1 MVMMN
6 NWNSISE
13 IKKFLEVPPSTSIS
27 DVRDIL
33 KQRLLDL
40 HPDRTSG
47 NFISA
52 DHEEKFHKVGSALD
66 FIRHINSTEL
76 VRNESPSLEARSEEH
91 TSELQSLMRISYAVF
106 CLNKK
111 KDNHKSLY
119 AAYNELYSWEIDS
132 EYYVCDG

>member
-76 VRNESPSLEARSEEH
+76 VRNESPSLEARTDQPIALRNAHSH
-91 TSELQSLMRISYAVF
+91 PPSNI
-106 CLNKK
+106 
-111 KDNHKSLY
+111 
-119 AAYNELYSWEIDS
+119 EIQNLATTIRA
-132 EYYVCDG
+132 